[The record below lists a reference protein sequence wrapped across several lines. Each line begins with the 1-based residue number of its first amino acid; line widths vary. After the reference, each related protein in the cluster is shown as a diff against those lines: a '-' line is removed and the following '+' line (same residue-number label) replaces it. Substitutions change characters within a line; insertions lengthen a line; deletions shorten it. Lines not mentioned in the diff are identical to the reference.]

1 MAEILSAETLK
12 ATKVGKIE
20 EAKKIIQKL
29 VDAEKDQTKTAK
41 PNAAKLKKW
50 NNARDAYIEA
60 GKVAK
65 TLFDKIKSRDES
77 NKESGKPSLLQGK
90 ELQNMTINEMQSILA
105 KLNAQDRDAILN
117 GSGIENIKDV
127 QLSNDWYE
135 KGGGLSNLGNDIVKG
150 GDKSVAISKAFTGV
164 AIASFAVSGI
174 NSIFGAGTVGSLL
187 STHIPQAVTLAGT
200 ALKALWGF
208 SPLGTA
214 MLGAMVALKVIP
226 TIARFVNKMKNKY
239 AALTRANTM
248 KNQLA
253 ELAEKEGQS
262 VEFENE
268 FTARD
273 SGKGEQVHT
282 TGGNGGKD
290 TGNPNPEKPQS
301 LYQRIKGNADKKE
314 QTAMLNNASL
324 EEQIGFARE
333 SLEECEKVIS
343 GFEESVNEIVA
354 QYQKATDSKIKRGLE
369 STLSDWSKTLDY
381 RVNELDNTFKIIN
394 KLFTNYNDNAE
405 IKKLHDDALSKVGP
419 LKAKATAIQNAC
431 KKKQP
436 VQSEGERKLK
446 ETPQTAGGER
456 KPGKRKQIK
465 ESSHKYQPRKAIPT
479 IEAVL
484 PKMPDI
490 GAENNPRLK
499 EAMTE
504 YLAKIQELQTF
515 ASKLKLENLPP
526 LINDVYGVGVK
537 TDKDGE
543 SVGKTVAEIEADKK
557 TYAEKRDKALEK
569 FKNLQNDITNLVQ
582 EMKILAGFDPTFK
595 GLVSS
600 DVMGKVNKLETIFID
615 MENHQIAQAISSKQD
630 FESAYNRYVAEADKN
645 IEYAKDD
652 SSFESAE
659 ADFNKYAPELENA
672 LKLDDL
678 NNIELIQAGLA
689 SSMGELRRI
698 AKSDK
703 TRDITS
709 YESRYVS
716 LKERAFNK
724 IIDLK
729 QKAEEA
735 RQKKIEEDLS
745 TESTK
750 LADTYNKFKAAKTKD
765 DANKLLDEIADIYNN
780 ISDLAV
786 DNIKHQAVVETAE
799 RTLEAAITEFE
810 EKFEKHQE
818 KPKTSEKFAGM
829 SREQKI
835 AEALKRFENLN
846 LSAKRY
852 EKGND
857 EGGFGYVTDSK
868 KLPEGQSYA
877 FTVIDEMGLDEADK
891 EVIYELLHTALES
904 RKGQQS
910 QDVKKGRDA
919 IKNNKN
925 LEDAYNRARE
935 LIEE

>member
-12 ATKVGKIE
+12 ATKVGKIK
-20 EAKKIIQKL
+20 EAKMIIKKL

-50 NNARDAYIEA
+50 QTAKEAYEQTETKARALHAKITKAHPDLLN
-60 GKVAK
+60 GKDV
-65 TLFDKIKSRDES
+65 L
-77 NKESGKPSLLQGK
+77 NV
-90 ELQNMTINEMQSILA
+90 TINEMQAALA
-105 KLNAQDRDAILN
+105 KLDPEKRNAILN
-117 GSGIENIKDV
+117 GSGIDEIQDV
-127 QLSNDWYE
+127 KLNNSLFE
-135 KGGGLSNLGNDIVKG
+135 KEGALSNLGGDFLKG
-150 GDKSVAISKAFTGV
+150 GDKSVAVSKAFTGV
-164 AIASFAVSGI
+164 AIASFAASGVA
-174 NSIFGAGTVGSLL
+174 SVFHAATGKALTGALL
-187 STHIPQAVTLAGT
+187 KDGAMTALKFLGKNVLLPIWEFNPVGT
-200 ALKALWGF
+200 ALIAAVV
-208 SPLGTA
+208 A
-214 MLGAMVALKVIP
+214 MKVIP
-226 TIARFVNKMKNKY
+226 VIARFVNKMKNKY
-239 AALTRANTM
+239 AALTRAKTM

-253 ELAEKEGQS
+253 ELAEQEGQS

-301 LYQRIKGNADKKE
+301 LRQRMKGKTDKE
-314 QTAMLNNASL
+314 QTAMFRNASL
-324 EEQIGFARE
+324 EEQIGYARE
-333 SLEECEKVIS
+333 SLEQCETELIGIEKN
-343 GFEESVNEIVA
+343 VNEFVA
-354 QYQKATDSKIKRGLE
+354 QYNKTSDPKMKKDLEPALATSAGQAKNIASELEGTLGIITTLLTNNPNNAELQELQKAASAKVE
-369 STLSDWSKTLDY
+369 TL
-381 RVNELDNTFKIIN
+381 RV
-394 KLFTNYNDNAE
+394 
-405 IKKLHDDALSKVGP
+405 
-419 LKAKATAIQNAC
+419 KATAIQTAC
-431 KKKQP
+431 KKKEP

-446 ETPQTAGGER
+446 ETPQTAGGGR
-456 KPGKRKQIK
+456 KPGKRKQIE

-543 SVGKTVAEIEADKK
+543 SVGKNVAEIEADKK

-569 FKNLQNDITNLVQ
+569 FVNLQNDITDLVQ
-582 EMKILAGFDPTFK
+582 EMKILTGFDPTFK
-595 GLVSS
+595 GLASS
-600 DVMGKVNKLETIFID
+600 DVMEKVKKLETIFID

-630 FESAYNRYVAEADKN
+630 FESAYNRYMAEADKN
-645 IEYAKDD
+645 IEYAKAD
-652 SSFESAE
+652 SSFEAAE
-659 ADFNKYAPELENA
+659 ADFNKYAQELP
-672 LKLDDL
+672 KLDDL
-678 NNIELIQAGLA
+678 NEIEITQANLA
-689 SSMGELRRI
+689 FSMGELRRI

-709 YESRYVS
+709 YESLYDA

-750 LADTYNKFKAAKTKD
+750 LAGTYNKFKAAKTKD

-780 ISDLAV
+780 ISGLAGN
-786 DNIKHQAVVETAE
+786 NIKHQAVVETAE

-818 KPKTSEKFAGM
+818 KPKASGKFVGM

-835 AEALKRFENLN
+835 AEALKRFEDLN

-891 EVIYELLHTALES
+891 EVIYKLLHTALES
-904 RKGQQS
+904 RKGQQA
-910 QDVKKGRDA
+910 QDVKRGKDA

-925 LEDAYNRARE
+925 LEDAYNRAKE